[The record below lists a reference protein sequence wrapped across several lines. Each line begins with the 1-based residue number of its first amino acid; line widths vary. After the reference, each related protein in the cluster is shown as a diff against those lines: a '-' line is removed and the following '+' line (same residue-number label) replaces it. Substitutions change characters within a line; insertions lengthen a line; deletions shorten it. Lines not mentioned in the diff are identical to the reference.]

1 VELSLSLN
9 SALALFASMALL
21 AAMPSVSVFA
31 VTARAA
37 SAGFSHGALTSLG
50 VVVGDLIFIALAI
63 FGLALLAEAMGEAF
77 VLVRYAGAIYL
88 IWLGVLVWRA
98 AGRAGDPQA
107 QTVSSRWSSFAS
119 GLLIT
124 LADQKAVLFYL
135 GFFPAFL
142 DLSTLSALDAAA
154 VGVIAV
160 IAVGGVKLAY
170 AFAAG
175 RAGSWLGAGAGVW
188 MNRIASVVMVG
199 AGIVV
204 LLRR

>member
-1 VELSLSLN
+1 MDLSLSL
-9 SALALFASMALL
+9 ATVAALFASMAVL
-21 AAMPSVSVFA
+21 AAMPSVSVLA

-37 SAGFSHGALTSLG
+37 SGGFRHGALTSLG
-50 VVVGDLIFIALAI
+50 VVAGDLVFIALAI
-63 FGLALLAEAMGEAF
+63 FGLAMLAEAMGEAF
-77 VLVRYAGAIYL
+77 VLVRYAGGLYL
-88 IWLGVLVWRA
+88 LWLGVVVWRA
-98 AGRAGDPQA
+98 AGRSAAGTSA
-107 QTVSSRWSSFAS
+107 AAGSGWSSFMT

-142 DLSTLSALDAAA
+142 DLSEMSVSDAAMI
-154 VGVIAV
+154 GLIALF
-160 IAVGGVKLAY
+160 AVGGVKLIY
-170 AFAAG
+170 AWAAH
-175 RAGSWLGAGAGVW
+175 RAGAWLGRGAGLW